1 MPLSAQSKLQYHLP
15 IMLDIHIE
23 NHMGKQYVQYK
34 NVYRPTSSSRDLPH
48 PGLEPVSSVS
58 PTLAGQVFITE
69 LPGKP
74 HVDCTFLFKQRSKF
88 KGITLLTCECLFS

>member
-1 MPLSAQSKLQYHLP
+1 MPLGAQSKLQYHLP
-15 IMLDIHIE
+15 IMLAIHIE

-34 NVYRPTSSSRDLPH
+34 TVYRPTSFSRDLPH

-58 PTLAGQVFITE
+58 PTWAGRFFITE

-74 HVDCTFLFKQRSKF
+74 HVDCTFLFKQRSKV
-88 KGITLLTCECLFS
+88 